1 MPPKL
6 GIVAGGGDLPAKLIA
21 VCHATGRGVF
31 LLALEDQTDPSLT
44 EGVDHV
50 WVRLGAAGA
59 ALKALH
65 AAGVRD
71 LVMAGQVR
79 RPSLAELRPDWRATK
94 LFAKLGASSLG
105 DDGLLSAVVRELEE
119 VEGFRVTAPDELL
132 GELLVPVGV
141 LGEIRPDDQARGDI
155 ARGFEVVRALGALDI
170 GQAVIVQDGLVL
182 GVEAIE
188 GTDKLI
194 ERCAALRRE
203 GLGGVLVKACKPG
216 QERRVD
222 LPTVGIET
230 VHGAARAGLRGI
242 AIEAGRTLVLDR
254 AAMTRAA
261 DEAGLFFVGADPAAS
276 RE

>member
-6 GIVAGGGDLPAKLIA
+6 GIVAGGGDLPAKLVA
-21 VCHATGRGVF
+21 VCRATGREVF
-31 LLALEDQTDPSLT
+31 VLALVDQADPSLT
-44 EGVDHV
+44 EGVDHA
-50 WVRLGAAGA
+50 WVRLGAAGT

-65 AAGVRD
+65 GAGVKD
-71 LVMAGQVR
+71 LVMAGRVR
-79 RPSLAELRPDWRATK
+79 RPSLSELRPDWRAAR

-132 GELLVPVGV
+132 GELVAPSGP
-141 LGEIRPDDQARGDI
+141 LGRILPDEQGRSDI
-155 ARGFEVVRALGALDI
+155 ARGFEVARALGALDV
-170 GQAVIVQDGLVL
+170 GQAVIVQAGLVL

-194 ERCAALRRE
+194 ERCGALRRE
-203 GLGGVLVKACKPG
+203 GLGGVLVKACKPS

-222 LPTVGIET
+222 LPTVGVET

-242 AIEAGRTLVLDR
+242 AFEAGRSLVLDR
-254 AAMTRAA
+254 DAMARAA
-261 DEAGLFFVGADPAAS
+261 DELGLFVVGADPKAS
-276 RE
+276 PE